1 VNTKDYHD
9 FSGRCID
16 SVMKEVLM
24 SKSMDNLT
32 AVLVTLEG
40 FYNFFYELA
49 VKSNYLKIRHDLKM
63 HDLISKKNRRN
74 LILIR

>member
-1 VNTKDYHD
+1 M
-9 FSGRCID
+9 R
-16 SVMKEVLM
+16 EVLM

-49 VKSNYLKIRHDLKM
+49 VKSNYLLIRYDLKKY
-63 HDLISKKNRRN
+63 DIISKKNRRN

>member
-1 VNTKDYHD
+1 
-9 FSGRCID
+9 
-16 SVMKEVLM
+16 M

-32 AVLVTLEG
+32 AVLVTFEG

-49 VKSNYLKIRHDLKM
+49 VKSNNLIIRYDLKKY
-63 HDLISKKNRRN
+63 DIVCKKNRGN